1 MADVT
6 LTHPDQ
12 MTVYERDVR
21 PTMLSASWP
30 GTASSPTDPR
40 GLFLSLSRAPSALS
54 HAYLGPVR
62 RARKTANANTD
73 ADLL

>member
-1 MADVT
+1 MAYVT

-12 MTVYERDVR
+12 TTVYERDAR
-21 PTMLSASWP
+21 PTMSVSWP